1 MVKRQCL
8 KCNATFER
16 KSNYDKHINKKFDC
30 RTINDKKH
38 NKSDMC
44 RIVQDCAELCRIVPN
59 CAVMYKTD
67 RKCSTETNNEL
78 NISNNELNM
87 DNTQI
92 NMSNNQLKINNYEF
106 YCYYCNK
113 HFSFKS
119 TLTRH
124 LKDNCKIKKEN
135 DDAKENIFK
144 LLLDKDKQH
153 KEEVDELKK
162 QNKLLMD
169 KIDKLINMKSKD
181 KQQKIINNG
190 NGLISNS
197 NNSITTNQ
205 NSQNN
210 FITVNFGK
218 EDLSIIDEK
227 IFMDRIIKKPLLSG
241 VKIPDEVLKIIHFNP
256 QYPQLSNIYIS
267 DINREK
273 CMVFE
278 DNEWKLSNIDNIP
291 QIIDKVCIFSS
302 EQINTLKN
310 KHPNNKS
317 LQDRL
322 NIVEKY
328 NNMIDNDF
336 IEDLKDDT
344 DNDNKKLIQR
354 CEEFQKH
361 TYNTFKKT
369 LYNEGKKIKKNYK
382 K

>member
-1 MVKRQCL
+1 
-8 KCNATFER
+8 
-16 KSNYDKHINKKFDC
+16 
-30 RTINDKKH
+30 
-38 NKSDMC
+38 
-44 RIVQDCAELCRIVPN
+44 
-59 CAVMYKTD
+59 
-67 RKCSTETNNEL
+67 
-78 NISNNELNM
+78 
-87 DNTQI
+87 
-92 NMSNNQLKINNYEF
+92 
-106 YCYYCNK
+106 
-113 HFSFKS
+113 
-119 TLTRH
+119 
-124 LKDNCKIKKEN
+124 
-135 DDAKENIFK
+135 
-144 LLLDKDKQH
+144 
-153 KEEVDELKK
+153 
-162 QNKLLMD
+162 MD

-361 TYNTFKKT
+361 TYNTFKKK

-382 K
+382 KYILFFE